1 MCITACGQS
10 ANLGD
15 VFLTIQTSIG
25 WTFHASFSL
34 VSVSFDLLL
43 RFPFVSMPFC
53 PMAQRRVTKMPFFAV
68 KTFMAWWQILPG
80 SIQSNAPKIV
90 KADLQLQA
98 ALLRIAWQWM
108 AAVLILPL
116 IVFLFAYVKEEPY
129 PLLTTTLVIGLLSL
143 VVYLRWI
150 LHFISIW
157 SWHFHK
163 IIV

>member
-1 MCITACGQS
+1 MIVQGLSGVAKALSKINAKTAVNFLAPTEAAAFPLGCYSHGIQKNAIKGLVFLPLLRFTDFWLPYGILDDGKFHGYCFSRFRHRHAMCITACGQS

-68 KTFMAWWQILPG
+68 KTFMA
-80 SIQSNAPKIV
+80 
-90 KADLQLQA
+90 
-98 ALLRIAWQWM
+98 
-108 AAVLILPL
+108 
-116 IVFLFAYVKEEPY
+116 
-129 PLLTTTLVIGLLSL
+129 
-143 VVYLRWI
+143 
-150 LHFISIW
+150 
-157 SWHFHK
+157 
-163 IIV
+163 